1 MNNTLFMFISTTS
14 IHSFC
19 SPAGGNWLEYVEGLW
34 NRPDTKK
41 TWMLLH
47 HYPLSRLATPS

>member
-14 IHSFC
+14 IHAFC

-47 HYPLSRLATPS
+47 HYPLLRP